1 MRLLQRSLDARILP
15 VCDYNMRFSS
25 TFSIVTFLA
34 WISDDP
40 NWHSLK
46 PEEIFRT
53 DGILTKKGYKTT
65 GDLRI

>member
-1 MRLLQRSLDARILP
+1 
-15 VCDYNMRFSS
+15 MRFSS

-40 NWHSLK
+40 SLK
-46 PEEIFRT
+46 PEEIFLI

>member
-1 MRLLQRSLDARILP
+1 MRLLKRSLDTRTPP

-40 NWHSLK
+40 SLK
-46 PEEIFRT
+46 PEEIFLI